1 VLVTVAGETSER
13 TMVNTH
19 SRITRQDRS
28 YAESHSVARK
38 TFMGKDLFLWA
49 GAEREQPKQN
59 EAAL

>member
-1 VLVTVAGETSER
+1 
-13 TMVNTH
+13 MVNTH